1 MLILDSN
8 TIFVRAEAV
17 RVNEPGPGGAL
28 EAKAACLPTSWRG
41 SARALLASRLMSG
54 SREHAEIR

>member
-28 EAKAACLPTSWRG
+28 EGKATLPAHIVALV
-41 SARALLASRLMSG
+41 SASAAGIAVDVGKRRT
-54 SREHAEIR
+54 R